1 MEVLKNDES
10 NIFAAMG
17 IAIILAEHNKTDEA
31 LEILKAIK
39 EACPSHIE
47 RPSILINLAHINVV
61 NENYESAINLY
72 IKAIELFPRGRGDL
86 DTELY
91 LAKAYYKNKQ
101 YELSQKI
108 LKKLIVLY
116 PNDMRVRFDLA
127 ICLYYH
133 ARMIFD
139 QSYRKVSET
148 RLAKANLQHTKNLMD
163 FFLTKRDPLQ
173 HLPSNASAELQQAQS
188 ELFVEM
194 RNNCDS
200 LQ

>member
-173 HLPSNASAELQQAQS
+173 HLPSNASAELQ
-188 ELFVEM
+188 
-194 RNNCDS
+194 
-200 LQ
+200 

>member
-1 MEVLKNDES
+1 
-10 NIFAAMG
+10 
-17 IAIILAEHNKTDEA
+17 
-31 LEILKAIK
+31 
-39 EACPSHIE
+39 
-47 RPSILINLAHINVV
+47 
-61 NENYESAINLY
+61 
-72 IKAIELFPRGRGDL
+72 
-86 DTELY
+86 
-91 LAKAYYKNKQ
+91 
-101 YELSQKI
+101 

-188 ELFVEM
+188 ELFIEM